1 MYWQLSARCSLSQYY
16 LQIKIWCWR
25 WDKRLTIAWDT
36 SIFREKQFLVLTLW
50 EHKLFY
56 DDVIIWKQ
64 YSNHNSEVTSYFI
77 FKRNKWHSA
86 DIPEDNSGSETLSAS
101 FFWQEH
107 RTSHTHRHASIAV
120 AAVSRPINTYKVRWW
135 AINPLF
141 SATSSL
147 YALPPWAEV
156 VKGTVVPSTSPST
169 EDPLVVLESLPV
181 SLHRWA

>member
-64 YSNHNSEVTSYFI
+64 YNNQTSEVTSYFI
-77 FKRNKWHSA
+77 FKIHRCHSA
-86 DIPEDNSGSETLSAS
+86 EIPEDNSGLDTLLTSL
-101 FFWQEH
+101 FWQEQH
-107 RTSHTHRHASIAV
+107 TSHTHRHAIIAV
-120 AAVSRPINTYKVRWW
+120 AAVNRPIATYRFCWCS
-135 AINPLF
+135 INLLF
-141 SATSSL
+141 TATSSS